1 MRNSLPSIFGKPRL
15 SSLKED
21 KRVTPF
27 MLLLSETPSPRLWQK
42 DLVKAAENADTGI
55 RTERLNASHSPFLD
69 MPVKVASDF

>member
-1 MRNSLPSIFGKPRL
+1 
-15 SSLKED
+15 
-21 KRVTPF
+21 

-69 MPVKVASDF
+69 ARKGGV